1 MLLKGKVGWVVIMD
15 LTCLHQSAE
24 QAVWVQY
31 CAGSPGGARGPVLVA
46 QCSAVEMTASEVDIH
61 SP

>member
-1 MLLKGKVGWVVIMD
+1 MIMD